1 MKLLLSRQRG
11 LDAPAGAQRQFADL
25 FRRAI
30 ADDRI
35 FGVKTRIDG
44 PLIVQLIRRHIGKT
58 SAGLQRERCFSDRQ
72 RRFFFGEDSHLI
84 QERNVAERLRTE
96 RHGTHA
102 FVILSFA
109 GVARIVPLDTEH
121 RLVVDLAVTPRKFS
135 HHFSR
140 GVIGHT
146 QIPNIAQVI
155 VRGEFSQILPV
166 FQSSGIGDT
175 EGAGRHLLT
184 GVLTGHRCI
193 ENVFQRRNP
202 RLVEQPRT
210 IKVDRQVP
218 IVQLLAFSLRDIV
231 RISLCSA
238 ARKVTAHLRI
248 ELKRRAVT
256 VEGIGIT
263 HRKRSAVIRFLHR
276 TDVLHRIGVVDRRIE
291 ETLVGPQR
299 ITFSQ
304 RHGLG
309 IRHGLHPDFIGSAAL
324 LGLDDDRSGAHI
336 AVFGRRNAAD
346 DLDRLDIVGRNGAH
360 VDTPAGLLPESGRF
374 STHQHRAIIHN
385 GSIDIDAHRTGVDA
399 VRILTVRHR
408 IRQITDADEIRSG
421 VRQFRIR
428 GQHARQQLHHV
439 LDGGG
444 LQVVHRLTVDRRRG
458 VDAAAPLG
466 RYGHGVELQARLLEA
481 QRERPDRSADRHLV
495 RKRLVTQAGCLDG
508 VAAGG
513 HRRHPEPAFGIGHH
527 PQLKRRNGNHAARN
541 RLLRV
546 VLRHGPFDGDLLR
559 SLGPHSQRN
568 ADARQ

>member
-1 MKLLLSRQRG
+1 M
-11 LDAPAGAQRQFADL
+11 
-25 FRRAI
+25 
-30 ADDRI
+30 
-35 FGVKTRIDG
+35 
-44 PLIVQLIRRHIGKT
+44 
-58 SAGLQRERCFSDRQ
+58 
-72 RRFFFGEDSHLI
+72 
-84 QERNVAERLRTE
+84 
-96 RHGTHA
+96 
-102 FVILSFA
+102 
-109 GVARIVPLDTEH
+109 
-121 RLVVDLAVTPRKFS
+121 
-135 HHFSR
+135 
-140 GVIGHT
+140 
-146 QIPNIAQVI
+146 
-155 VRGEFSQILPV
+155 
-166 FQSSGIGDT
+166 
-175 EGAGRHLLT
+175 
-184 GVLTGHRCI
+184 
-193 ENVFQRRNP
+193 
-202 RLVEQPRT
+202 
-210 IKVDRQVP
+210 
-218 IVQLLAFSLRDIV
+218 
-231 RISLCSA
+231 
-238 ARKVTAHLRI
+238 
-248 ELKRRAVT
+248 
-256 VEGIGIT
+256 
-263 HRKRSAVIRFLHR
+263 
-276 TDVLHRIGVVDRRIE
+276 
-291 ETLVGPQR
+291 
-299 ITFSQ
+299 
-304 RHGLG
+304 
-309 IRHGLHPDFIGSAAL
+309 
-324 LGLDDDRSGAHI
+324 
-336 AVFGRRNAAD
+336 
-346 DLDRLDIVGRNGAH
+346 
-360 VDTPAGLLPESGRF
+360 LPESGRF